1 MSFKHNFNICASHS
15 TSLVN
20 MFSFP
25 LLVCSVMARARDSAC
40 GQCCGS
46 CHSTSLK
53 SSPLISTMAVLL
65 IQQVWSRV
73 NELTRAH
80 PTGVL
85 WPIIN
90 ILEMLDFLISKIYLQ
105 NYIQIRIRGG
115 FTAKKQNTWPLLS
128 RRVQFHWENETYI

>member
-15 TSLVN
+15 TSLVD

-25 LLVCSVMARARDSAC
+25 LLVCSVMARAHDSAC
-40 GQCCGS
+40 GRCCGS
-46 CHSTSLK
+46 HHSTSLK

-65 IQQVWSRV
+65 IQQVCSRV

-85 WPIIN
+85 WPVIHTRNVRFSHFQKISAE
-90 ILEMLDFLISKIYLQ
+90 LYLDQDQRRIYC
-105 NYIQIRIRGG
+105 
-115 FTAKKQNTWPLLS
+115 
-128 RRVQFHWENETYI
+128 